1 VGAGSYEMVVGKPPF
16 DSTDMRGLA
25 RAVMRGVYTPITSK
39 YSSDLQ
45 EVVKKLLNVQPNSR
59 PSVDEILRMP
69 QVVGRMNLLPP
80 DDGVPGTAAS
90 ASDLVGTIHVPRKL
104 RDLTKALPTPRYED
118 EVKAPAPAS
127 AEYALP
133 QVPSATPAPAPAPAP
148 AQQHRSPPGDPSPQV
163 TTDSIYTHART
174 PDRPSR
180 IASPAGSACAR
191 VLLTRGP
198 CAALFP
204 PPAAV
209 AAAAPA
215 PEAAAAAGLQAA
227 GATRCTAVRVRAA
240 PGTRLLREATI
251 SRLPRRLARQPGT
264 PRHPSQRATR
274 RRRTPFQEPEQ
285 IPSSLGTLCPTC
297 QICAAARGVSDS
309 SRSVSPR
316 RDRRGALARGST
328 STRPRA
334 VTHARSLT
342 VPR

>member
-1 VGAGSYEMVVGKPPF
+1 MRCVGAGSYEMVVGKPPF

-118 EVKAPAPAS
+118 EVKAPAPAP

-148 AQQHRSPPGDPSPQV
+148 TQQHRSPPGDPSPQV
-163 TTDSIYTHART
+163 TTDSIHTHART
-174 PDRPSR
+174 H
-180 IASPAGSACAR
+180 AR
-191 VLLTRGP
+191 
-198 CAALFP
+198 
-204 PPAAV
+204 
-209 AAAAPA
+209 
-215 PEAAAAAGLQAA
+215 
-227 GATRCTAVRVRAA
+227 
-240 PGTRLLREATI
+240 
-251 SRLPRRLARQPGT
+251 
-264 PRHPSQRATR
+264 
-274 RRRTPFQEPEQ
+274 
-285 IPSSLGTLCPTC
+285 
-297 QICAAARGVSDS
+297 
-309 SRSVSPR
+309 
-316 RDRRGALARGST
+316 
-328 STRPRA
+328 
-334 VTHARSLT
+334 THAHPI
-342 VPR
+342 VPHDALPLRPGQP